1 MPGFVL
7 HLGATVMCA
16 HAGQAQPTAPNPRV
30 LVSGQPVTTQ
40 VAPYVVAG
48 CPFVPPG
55 GQRPVRNRAMGRGC
69 DARPRQRRTGINANE
84 RAICAPTGTAVER
97 DRDTNTSHRH
107 MNIDFPYHFDAR
119 GRTAEVDYDAHI
131 RDLIEQVL
139 FTAPGERVNR
149 PDFGS
154 GLLRLVFAPNS
165 DELAA
170 TTQYLVQ
177 GSLQQYLGDLIQVDA
192 VDVTS
197 EDSTLRVS
205 VRYLVR
211 QTQTL
216 QTAEFTKGVPTA

>member
-1 MPGFVL
+1 
-7 HLGATVMCA
+7 
-16 HAGQAQPTAPNPRV
+16 
-30 LVSGQPVTTQ
+30 
-40 VAPYVVAG
+40 
-48 CPFVPPG
+48 
-55 GQRPVRNRAMGRGC
+55 
-69 DARPRQRRTGINANE
+69 
-84 RAICAPTGTAVER
+84 
-97 DRDTNTSHRH
+97 
-107 MNIDFPYHFDAR
+107 MNIDFPYHFDSR

-165 DELAA
+165 DQLAA

-192 VDVTS
+192 VEVEN

-205 VRYLVR
+205 VGYLVR
-211 QTQTL
+211 RTQTF
-216 QTAEFTKGVPTA
+216 QTAQFTSGGTSA